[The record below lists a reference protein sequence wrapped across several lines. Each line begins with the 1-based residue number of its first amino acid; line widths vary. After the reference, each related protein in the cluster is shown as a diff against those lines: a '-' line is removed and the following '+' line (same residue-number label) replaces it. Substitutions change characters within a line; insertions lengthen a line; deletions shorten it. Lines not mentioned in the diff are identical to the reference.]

1 MHNKPEREMNQL
13 LITGGSCVIQDS
25 IVEAD
30 ILVDEG
36 KIVDINRHIDSN
48 AITTIDASGLVI
60 LPGGIDVHVHLPWPT
75 GNYISTDTFY
85 SGTKAAAFG
94 GVTTIIDFVIPMDN
108 ETLNEALLRKLS
120 DAKEN
125 AWVDYSFH
133 LNIRGEIANK
143 IKEIE
148 QLVKMGFPSFKVFM
162 AYEGFRLPDNELLL
176 VMEAIKKAGG
186 MINVHA
192 ENGHLADFLTQN
204 LIGEGNLSPNNY
216 SKARPNICETEAISR
231 LLGYERMT
239 GVRLHI
245 HHVST
250 RKGAELIRDA
260 RIEGYPITAETCPHY
275 LLLNDTEYQH
285 GDEFAAYMICAPSI
299 KSKKDQSGLWD
310 YLADGS
316 IPIIATDH
324 CPYTR
329 QQKEEH
335 LENFSLIPGGIGGV
349 ELRLPLIY
357 TYGVLQ
363 QKISLSRFVQSWA
376 TEPAKAFG
384 LYPRKGVIAI
394 GSDADF
400 VIMDPSQKGLINS
413 KELHMNTDCLPYEG
427 WEISGTRTTTIL
439 NGEVI
444 VKNGKLI
451 NDKPEGMLVPRYLIP
466 TTL

>member
-1 MHNKPEREMNQL
+1 MNQL
-13 LITGGSCVIQDS
+13 LITGGKCVLQGS
-25 IVEAD
+25 IVTAD
-30 ILVDEG
+30 ILVNEG
-36 KIVDINRHIDSN
+36 RIIDINSHIDSK
-48 AITTIDASGLVI
+48 AETKIDANDLFV
-60 LPGGIDVHVHLPWPT
+60 LPGGVDVHVHLPWPT
-75 GNYISTDTFY
+75 GNYISTDSFS
-85 SGTKAAAFG
+85 SGTRAAAFG

-108 ETLNEALLRKLS
+108 ETLNAALLRKLR

-143 IKEIE
+143 IKEID
-148 QLVKMGFPSFKVFM
+148 QLVNMGFPSFKVFM

-192 ENGHLADFLTQN
+192 ENGHLADFLTQK

-250 RKGAELIRDA
+250 REGAELIREA
-260 RIEGYPITAETCPHY
+260 RKDGLPVTAETCPQY
-275 LLLNDTEYQH
+275 LLLSEDEYNRNSTY
-285 GDEFAAYMICAPSI
+285 AAYIICAPSI
-299 KSKKDQSGLWD
+299 KSKCDQSGLWE

-324 CPYTR
+324 CPYTK

-349 ELRLPLIY
+349 ELRLPLIF
-357 TYGVLQ
+357 TYGVLNNR
-363 QKISLSRFVQSWA
+363 ISINRFVQAWA

-394 GSDADF
+394 GSDADL
-400 VIMDPSQKGLINS
+400 VILDPTQKDLITTKNS
-413 KELHMNTDCLPYEG
+413 HMNTDCLPYEG
-427 WEISGTRTTTIL
+427 WDISGNRTTTIL

-444 VKNGKLI
+444 VENGVLMTDKPGGKLI
-451 NDKPEGMLVPRYLIP
+451 PRFLD
-466 TTL
+466 